1 MNATRAGYDMAG
13 TFAAVQSLLLS
24 TKTVD
29 DLLAQL
35 AKLAAGIVEPPASVG
50 ITVRREGRPITAAT
64 SDERAPR
71 VDETQYESGEGPC
84 LQALRAGSVVEV
96 TDQRTDDR
104 WPYYGKRAS
113 AHGVRRSLSLPL
125 RVGAAPVGALNI
137 YGFEQPGA
145 FSDAERA
152 AAEVFATQASTAL
165 TLLIRQVKQTE
176 ELEQL
181 EQALSS
187 RTVIDQAIGV
197 LMGQQR
203 CSAEAAFTLL
213 RQHSQNTNRKLREVA
228 AELIERMTGEPP
240 SQPRGFV
247 RAANAGSSLELPP
260 QQQ

>member
-1 MNATRAGYDMAG
+1 MDATRSGYDMVG
-13 TFAAVQSLLLS
+13 TFGAVQSLLLS
-24 TKTVD
+24 TKTVE
-29 DLLAQL
+29 DLLAEL
-35 AKLAAGIVEPPASVG
+35 AKLAAAVVEAPASVG
-50 ITVRREGRPITAAT
+50 ITVHREGQPITAAS
-64 SDERAPR
+64 SDERASQ
-71 VDETQYESGEGPC
+71 VDETQYEYGEGPC
-84 LQALRAGSVVEV
+84 LQALKTGAAVEV

-104 WPYYGKRAS
+104 WPDYGKRAYEQ
-113 AHGVRRSLSLPL
+113 GVRRSLSLPL
-125 RVGAAPVGALNI
+125 SVGAAPVGAMNI
-137 YGFEQPGA
+137 YGYEQPGA

-152 AAEVFATQASTAL
+152 AAEVFAAQASTAL

-176 ELEQL
+176 ESEQL

-187 RTVIDQAIGV
+187 RTVIDQAVGV

-228 AELIERMTGEPP
+228 AELIERMTGQPP

-247 RAANAGSSLELPP
+247 RAADAGSTSDLPP